1 MQPNDI
7 TFYQRFEADILAGR
21 KTITIRDKS
30 ESHFKAGDILRVG
43 RFEDNQYFCTIE
55 VLSMSP
61 IMLDNLTEQHAAQEN
76 MGLEELK
83 EVIRA
88 IYPSEERFYLIEF
101 KMIYCNQ
108 EVNFERWRDRFAT
121 AIHPIYKKDELGN
134 YNYELTLTFIEYDG
148 KKYGIS
154 AKHGFIGNK
163 QDKFYIPNNDG
174 TFINIS
180 LREDDIFL
188 CDNLDLAIIKVD
200 SIRFEDIYFFKFN
213 SDLISDLSDKWIVWE
228 GFPAKY
234 IEKSFKHIHSSK
246 ESSLPDKFCETK
258 KNGKFNFARSTSIN
272 LDIVKLLEHRIIC
285 KRLQN
290 DLRFKNK
297 HPEDFKLDGMSGGP
311 ILVYGNMKGMKATL
325 LELPIFI
332 GMGIEYYKKEN
343 KQKGYTKGSIVGI
356 YVTEI
361 IKELQKNMTQ
371 KFEMADRF
379 NPSAVEQALYQ
390 HWEESGYFKPSE
402 NENAPS
408 YCIAIPPPNVTGSL
422 HMGHAFQQTLM
433 DTLIRFNRMEG
444 HNTLWQAGTDHAGI
458 ATQMVVERK
467 IAAEEGKTRHDYGR
481 EAFINKIW
489 DWKAYSGGTISQQM
503 RRLGNSIDWERER
516 FTMDDGL
523 SNAVKEVFVRLHEE
537 GLIYRGK
544 RLVNWDPKLHTA
556 ISDLEVEN
564 KESKG
569 SLWHFRYPLANGAKT
584 ADGKDYLVVATTRP
598 ETMLGDTAVAVHPE
612 DERYQSLIGKTV
624 VLPLANREIPI
635 IADEYVDREFGTG
648 VVKITPAHDFNDYE
662 VGKRHSLPMVNVL
675 TLNADICDEAEI
687 IGTDGKP
694 LAGYEAIIPA
704 DFRGLE
710 RFAARKKIVADFE
723 ALGLLDEIKPHDLKV
738 PYGDRG
744 GVPIEP
750 MLTDQWYVSVKPL
763 ADVAIKAVEDGE
775 IQFVPKQYENLYFS
789 WMRDIQDWCISR
801 QLWWGHRIP
810 AWYDAEGNVYVARN
824 EEEVRSKYNLDS
836 AVELKQDEDVLDT
849 WFSSGLWTFST
860 LGWPEQTKEL
870 KMFHPTDVLIT
881 GFDIIFFWVARMIM
895 FTMHFVKDENGK
907 PQVPFKTVYVTGL
920 IRDEQGQK
928 MSKSKGNV
936 LDPIDMI
943 DGISLDDLLEKRT
956 GNMMQPQLAEKI
968 AKATRKE
975 FAEGIAAHGTDALR
989 FTLAALASNGR
1000 DINWD
1005 MKRLEGYRNF
1015 CNKLWNASR
1024 FVLTNEKLDLS
1035 EGEIEF
1041 SLADRWIQS
1050 EFNRTVETFR
1060 NSLSQ
1065 YRFDLCANAIY
1076 EFTWNQFCDWYLEL
1090 TKPVF
1095 ANGNAAQI
1103 RAASQTLIHV
1113 LEKLLRLAHPLIP
1126 FITEEIWQK
1135 VKGFVGI
1142 TADSIMLQ
1150 PFPQVEENGFDPEAE
1165 AEIEWL
1171 KEVIVAVRNIRA
1183 ESNIAPSKGLD
1194 LLFRNLSAENAKILE
1209 KQTAL
1214 LKAMAKLDNVQVLA
1228 ANETAPL
1235 AVAKLV
1241 GNAELLVPMAGF
1253 INKEAELTR
1262 LTKEIEKYQNE
1273 VKRIENKLSNEAFVA
1288 KAPEAVIAKER
1299 EKQAEYQSGLEKIQE
1314 QYKAIEAL

>member
-1 MQPNDI
+1 M
-7 TFYQRFEADILAGR
+7 T
-21 KTITIRDKS
+21 
-30 ESHFKAGDILRVG
+30 
-43 RFEDNQYFCTIE
+43 
-55 VLSMSP
+55 
-61 IMLDNLTEQHAAQEN
+61 
-76 MGLEELK
+76 
-83 EVIRA
+83 
-88 IYPSEERFYLIEF
+88 
-101 KMIYCNQ
+101 
-108 EVNFERWRDRFAT
+108 
-121 AIHPIYKKDELGN
+121 
-134 YNYELTLTFIEYDG
+134 
-148 KKYGIS
+148 
-154 AKHGFIGNK
+154 K
-163 QDKFYIPNNDG
+163 QF
-174 TFINIS
+174 TM
-180 LREDDIFL
+180 E
-188 CDNLDLAIIKVD
+188 
-200 SIRFEDIYFFKFN
+200 
-213 SDLISDLSDKWIVWE
+213 
-228 GFPAKY
+228 
-234 IEKSFKHIHSSK
+234 
-246 ESSLPDKFCETK
+246 
-258 KNGKFNFARSTSIN
+258 
-272 LDIVKLLEHRIIC
+272 
-285 KRLQN
+285 
-290 DLRFKNK
+290 
-297 HPEDFKLDGMSGGP
+297 
-311 ILVYGNMKGMKATL
+311 
-325 LELPIFI
+325 
-332 GMGIEYYKKEN
+332 
-343 KQKGYTKGSIVGI
+343 
-356 YVTEI
+356 
-361 IKELQKNMTQ
+361 
-371 KFEMADRF
+371 DRF

-390 HWEESGYFKPSE
+390 HWESQGYFKPSE
-402 NENAPS
+402 DVNAPS

-444 HNTLWQAGTDHAGI
+444 NNTLWQAGTDHAGI

-467 IAAEEGKTRHDYGR
+467 IASEEGKTRHDYGR

-489 DWKAYSGGTISQQM
+489 DWKAYSGGTISQQI
-503 RRLGNSIDWERER
+503 RRLGNSIDWDRER
-516 FTMDDGL
+516 FTMDEGL

-584 ADGKDYLVVATTRP
+584 AEGLDYLVVATTRP

-662 VGKRHSLPMVNVL
+662 VGKRHGLPMVNIL
-675 TLNADICDEAEI
+675 TLNADIRDTAEI

-694 LAGYEAIIPA
+694 LQNYTANIPL
-704 DFRGLE
+704 DYQGLE

-723 ALGLLDEIKPHDLKV
+723 ALGLLDQIKPHDLKV

-763 ADVAIKAVEDGE
+763 AEVATKAVEDGE

-810 AWYDAEGNVYVARN
+810 AWYDEQGNVYVARD
-824 EEEVRSKYNLDS
+824 EAEVRTKHNLPADL
-836 AVELKQDEDVLDT
+836 ALKQDEDVLDT

-895 FTMHFVKDENGK
+895 FTMHFIKDENGK

-975 FAEGIAAHGTDALR
+975 FSDGIVAHGTDALR

-1024 FVLTNEKLDLS
+1024 YVLTNDKLDLS
-1035 EGEIEF
+1035 EGEVEF

-1050 EFNRTVETFR
+1050 QFNRTVEAVR
-1060 NSLSQ
+1060 LGLSQ
-1065 YRFDLCANAIY
+1065 YRFDLVANAIY
-1076 EFTWNQFCDWYLEL
+1076 EFTWDQFCDWYLEL
-1090 TKPVF
+1090 TKPIF
-1095 ANGNAAQI
+1095 FKGNDAQ
-1103 RAASQTLIHV
+1103 RRGASRTLVNV
-1113 LEKLLRLAHPLIP
+1113 LEKLLRLIHPVMP

-1135 VKGFVGI
+1135 VKGFLDI
-1142 TADSIMLQ
+1142 SADTIMLQ
-1150 PFPQVEENGFDPEAE
+1150 KFPQFEPLAIDETAE
-1165 AEIEWL
+1165 KQINFI
-1171 KEVIVAVRNIRA
+1171 KDVIVAVRNIRA

-1194 LLFRNLSAENAKILE
+1194 LIARNFSNDEVTILNANE
-1209 KQTAL
+1209 VL
-1214 LKAMAKLDNVQVLA
+1214 LKSMAKLDSVKVLKDGE
-1228 ANETAPL
+1228 NAPL
-1235 AVAKLV
+1235 SVAKLV
-1241 GNAELLVPMAGF
+1241 ANGEILIPMAGF
-1253 INKEAELTR
+1253 INKEAELAR
-1262 LTKEIEKYQNE
+1262 LTKEMDKLKGE
-1273 VKRIENKLSNEAFVA
+1273 VARIEGKLANDAFVA
-1288 KAPEAVIAKER
+1288 KAPEQVIAKER
-1299 EKQAEYQSGLEKIQE
+1299 EKMQEYLSGLEKLQVQYQE
-1314 QYKAIEAL
+1314 IEAL